1 MTIEGPA
8 TDDHQITS
16 RTTDQDGPARRER
29 SVRMASPRRETASMD
44 SLRRAAREVDEQH
57 RDSMRSIHD
66 ELGELQFGSTGR
78 LLATSRRQ
86 FVQRAG
92 LTGVVFTLGSTLM
105 PASRLL
111 PAAWGQETD
120 APLDD
125 LTIAKFAEQVEL
137 AAVAAYEAA
146 VETGHLDD
154 VAVEVGTLFAG
165 HHADHAGA
173 FAGFAGDEAT
183 GVPNQAVLDAF
194 GPMIAEAEDQA
205 ALLDIAFQLEQGAAS
220 TYHFALGVLGADAAA
235 AVSTILPIEAQ
246 HAVVLGQF
254 LEKPVDE
261 WMPPFE
267 TSDVALTP
275 DTYPLSD

>member
-1 MTIEGPA
+1 
-8 TDDHQITS
+8 
-16 RTTDQDGPARRER
+16 
-29 SVRMASPRRETASMD
+29 MASPHRETASMG
-44 SLRRAAREVDEQH
+44 SLRRAARDVDEQH
-57 RDSMRSIHD
+57 HDSMRSMHE

-78 LLATSRRQ
+78 LLASSRRQ

-92 LTGVVFTLGSTLM
+92 LTGMVFTLGSTLV

-111 PAAWGQETD
+111 PAAWGQETE

-125 LTIAKFAEQVEL
+125 LTIAIFAEQVEL

-146 VETGHLDD
+146 AASGKLDD
-154 VAVEVGTLFAG
+154 LAVEVGTLFAG

-183 GVPNQAVLDAF
+183 GIPNEAVLDAF
-194 GPMIAEAEDQA
+194 GPMIAEAPDQA

-220 TYHFALGVLGADAAA
+220 TYHFALGVLGVEAAA

-254 LEKPVDE
+254 LEKPIGE
-261 WMPPFE
+261 WMPAFE
-267 TSDVALTP
+267 TSDAALTP
-275 DTYPLSD
+275 EIYPLTN